1 MHVVIAGGGSAG
13 HIEPALNTADAL
25 RRADPSIGVTM
36 LGTEKGLDT
45 KLIPPRGYDL
55 RLIPAVPLPRKPS
68 GALLTLPS
76 RLLGTVR
83 AAQRV
88 ITEVDADVV
97 IGFGGYVALPAYLGA
112 RRAKRP
118 IVVHEANIRPGL
130 ANRVGARFA
139 DTLLTGSPAVS
150 MRGATC
156 VGMPLRPA
164 ISTLDRA
171 ALRAEARR
179 AFGLDPD
186 RPTLLVTGG
195 SQGARRLNETM
206 QASVR
211 ALREAGI
218 QVLHSYG
225 DKNAVTIEQ
234 DPDGPPYVARPFIDR
249 MDLAYAAA
257 DLAMTRGGMMTCSE
271 LAAVGLPSVYVPL
284 PIGNGEQRVN
294 ATPVVRAG
302 GGLLI
307 DDSALT
313 PAWFAANVLPLL
325 LDEKRLTAMS
335 EAAARF
341 GIRDADEKIVDL
353 VYAAARKQRPVGQT
367 GSAEVGEPAEP
378 AERDKRTAPDEV
390 AETAQQTVPAEPS
403 EIAGHTQSAGHT
415 EVAEHIES
423 AEPAGLAGH
432 TEAAEPAEP
441 AELAEPTEPAEP
453 AESAEPAEPAEPAH
467 PAEPKREQQQAQL
480 PDQQQAEP
488 QEEPTP

>member
-25 RRADPSIGVTM
+25 RRADPTIGITM
-36 LGTEKGLDT
+36 LGTTKGLDT
-45 KLIPPRGYDL
+45 KLIPARGYEL

-68 GALLTLPS
+68 AALLTLPA
-76 RLLGTVR
+76 RMLGTVK
-83 AAQRV
+83 AAQQV

-97 IGFGGYVALPAYLGA
+97 IGFGGYVALPAYLAA

-130 ANRVGARFA
+130 ANRVGAKFT
-139 DTLLTGSPAVS
+139 DHVLTGNPAVP
-150 MRGATC
+150 MPGGVC

-164 ISTLDRA
+164 ITGLDRA
-171 ALRAEARR
+171 ATRAEARK

-195 SQGARRLNETM
+195 SQGARRLNDTM
-206 QASVR
+206 VASVKR
-211 ALREAGI
+211 LHDAGI

-225 DKNAVTIEQ
+225 DKNSVAIEQ
-234 DPDGPPYVARPFIDR
+234 DPAGPPYVALPYVDR

-284 PIGNGEQRVN
+284 PVGNGEQRLN
-294 ATPVVRAG
+294 ATPVVEAG

-313 PAWFAANVLPLL
+313 PEWFAANVVPLL
-325 LDEKRLTAMS
+325 LDSERLVTMS
-335 EAAARF
+335 AAARRF

-353 VYAAARKQRPVGQT
+353 VFAAAGVARPG
-367 GSAEVGEPAEP
+367 GSAAVPAAAASSGVESAPVPAPVPAPAAAADAAEAKAAAEAETATEAKVATETATEAEP
-378 AERDKRTAPDEV
+378 ATVTA
-390 AETAQQTVPAEPS
+390 
-403 EIAGHTQSAGHT
+403 T
-415 EVAEHIES
+415 E
-423 AEPAGLAGH
+423 AEPATVTA
-432 TEAAEPAEP
+432 TEIKVATGATD
-441 AELAEPTEPAEP
+441 TEEGN
-453 AESAEPAEPAEPAH
+453 
-467 PAEPKREQQQAQL
+467 
-480 PDQQQAEP
+480 
-488 QEEPTP
+488 

>member
-68 GALLTLPS
+68 GALLSLPA
-76 RLLGTVR
+76 RLLGTVK

-88 ITEVDADVV
+88 ITDVDADVV
-97 IGFGGYVALPAYLGA
+97 IGFGGYVALPAYLAA
-112 RRAKRP
+112 RRARRP
-118 IVVHEANIRPGL
+118 IVVHEANVRPGL
-130 ANRVGARFA
+130 ANRVGARFT
-139 DTLLTGSPAVS
+139 DHVLTGSPAVP

-171 ALRAEARR
+171 ARRAEARK
-179 AFGLDPD
+179 AFGLDPE

-195 SQGARRLNETM
+195 SQGARRLNDTM
-206 QASVR
+206 QSSVR
-211 ALREAGI
+211 KLREAGI

-225 DKNAVTIEQ
+225 DKNAVSIEQ

-294 ATPVVRAG
+294 ATPVVQAG
-302 GGLLI
+302 GGLLV
-307 DDSALT
+307 DDAALT
-313 PAWFAANVLPLL
+313 PDWFAANVLPLL
-325 LDEKRLTAMS
+325 LDPQRLTEMS
-335 EAAARF
+335 QAAGRF
-341 GIRDADEKIVDL
+341 GIRDADDKIVDL
-353 VYAAARKQRPVGQT
+353 IFAAAGKQRP
-367 GSAEVGEPAEP
+367 AAR
-378 AERDKRTAPDEV
+378 A
-390 AETAQQTVPAEPS
+390 
-403 EIAGHTQSAGHT
+403 
-415 EVAEHIES
+415 
-423 AEPAGLAGH
+423 
-432 TEAAEPAEP
+432 EAAASDEQAEQD
-441 AELAEPTEPAEP
+441 EQDEP
-453 AESAEPAEPAEPAH
+453 AESAASAEPVSATAATEPAAPTEPSK
-467 PAEPKREQQQAQL
+467 PKGTDPR
-480 PDQQQAEP
+480 
-488 QEEPTP
+488 